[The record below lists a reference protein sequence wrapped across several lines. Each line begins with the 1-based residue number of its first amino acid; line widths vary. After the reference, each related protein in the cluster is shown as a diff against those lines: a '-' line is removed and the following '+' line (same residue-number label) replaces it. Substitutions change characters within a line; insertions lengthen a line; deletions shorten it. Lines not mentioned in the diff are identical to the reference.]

1 MSRLK
6 TLIDANI
13 KENGNQEITG
23 NVLNYVLTEIADEV
37 KREGY
42 FPDMS
47 VGFADNLVG
56 RGESVPAEFT
66 FRASGG
72 KSIKDGAARIKR
84 IKGNSVVWNQ
94 NRDTLTPT
102 NYFGYNCISQGNK
115 VVLSNVSASTPDFG
129 NMALVDGFIPIVG
142 HKYML
147 LSDSNLAL
155 SITST
160 NGFDVHVNAITQA
173 AAREY
178 SVIYLRTNSAPSLQ
192 VGESI
197 SFGVQIIDLTLM
209 FRAGNEPTTIEEYN
223 ARKPIVAD
231 EYAYNEGE
239 VIHMNTESIKSVGD
253 NAWDEQWEEGI
264 VDEGN
269 NYFIAGYIR
278 SKNYIKV
285 LPDAQYHYIASKG
298 TDQDYI
304 RVAFYNKVRSYLSM
318 QTIGWNKTFTI
329 PSNAHYVRFYVN
341 DTYGSTYKHDIML
354 TLVHS
359 GWKQDTDAGYQPY
372 WQDTL
377 PLPIIRKYFPDG
389 MKSAGSAHDE
399 IRYNKANGK
408 WEKVVRIGSVD
419 LGTFDYNLD
428 SRFDNAQ
435 FYCDTSLLI
444 NNNIRC
450 GRYITIEGGWDTN
463 KDKTITRISGGQI
476 LIVDSAYTD
485 AASFKAAMQGVM
497 LYYELAEPVIRE
509 IDEPIGTDYRVADF
523 GTEQAISS
531 IPSAPFS
538 ADIIYQ
544 FNAVDMIRELW
555 LKVQELESRV
565 AQL

>member
-23 NVLNYVLTEIADEV
+23 NVLNYVLNEIADEV

-84 IKGNSVVWNQ
+84 IKGNSVVWN
-94 NRDTLTPT
+94 NMVDTR
-102 NYFGYNCISQGNK
+102 GYE
-115 VVLSNVSASTPDFG
+115 A
-129 NMALVDGFIPIVG
+129 GFLIREGIKIQQG
-142 HKYML
+142 HKYLLQRSAANDEFHLIPVVDGSEKYEMGL
-147 LSDSNLAL
+147 LSGQYAKIFTSQYTDTTDARVYSNSYCGAC
-155 SITST
+155 
-160 NGFDVHVNAITQA
+160 
-173 AAREY
+173 
-178 SVIYLRTNSAPSLQ
+178 VIS
-192 VGESI
+192 
-197 SFGVQIIDLTLM
+197 DLTLM
-209 FRAGNEPTTIEEYN
+209 FGAGNEPTTIEEYN

-231 EYAYNEGE
+231 EYAYNEGQ
-239 VIHMNTESIKSVGD
+239 VIHCNTESIKSVGD
-253 NAWDEQWEEGI
+253 NAWDEQWEVGALDHSNGKESI
-264 VDEGN
+264 SSTR
-269 NYFIAGYIR
+269 IR
-278 SKNYIKV
+278 SKNFCRIIGGEEYYLVGNNYNIVLYDENYQWLDYWGAIGEPRKISIDSRARWFKV
-285 LPDAQYHYIASKG
+285 SFDANYG
-298 TDQDYI
+298 T
-304 RVAFYNKVRSYLSM
+304 
-318 QTIGWNKTFTI
+318 
-329 PSNAHYVRFYVN
+329 
-341 DTYGSTYKHDIML
+341 TYKNDALISL
-354 TLVHS
+354 YHS
-359 GWKQDTDAGYQPY
+359 GWKAQKDDQYQPY

-389 MKSAGSAHDE
+389 MKSAGYAHDE
-399 IRYNKANGK
+399 IRFNKASGK
-408 WEKVVRIGSVD
+408 WEKVVRIAGVD
-419 LGTFDYNLD
+419 LGSLDYNLD
-428 SRFDNAQ
+428 TRFDNAQ
-435 FYCDTSLLI
+435 FYCDTSWAM

-450 GRYITIEGGWDTN
+450 GLYVTIEGGWDTN
-463 KDKTITRISGGQI
+463 KDKTITRTSGGQI

-485 AASFKAAMQGVM
+485 VASFKAAMQGVI

-531 IPSAPFS
+531 VPSAPFS